1 MKINPTIIAACIFVL
16 AAQAITRASSEISSA
31 SVTVV
36 KKAKSPKV
44 KSHDGKSVS
53 LPDEDG
59 NDEYSRVASVPD
71 PIEPLNRGTFWVN
84 HQIYR
89 YIFRPVSRTY
99 DTVVPSLVRKGVF
112 NVFDNL
118 EFPKRFV
125 NDLLQ
130 GKLPQAGMESEKFV
144 VNSVAGVGGIMKVS
158 DRIPALANL
167 PSPDTGQTFAKWG
180 IKHGA
185 YVVVPVFGPRSA
197 RDTVGLAGD
206 IALSPVFWVSIFFPA
221 VAWIPAVTTPDSV
234 RTLHDRLGAYDAVTE
249 NTMDRYL
256 AARSAYIQNRTKAAS
271 Q

>member
-1 MKINPTIIAACIFVL
+1 MNIRSIIIVAFVFVL
-16 AAQAITRASSEISSA
+16 AAQEVARAVSESA
-31 SVTVV
+31 SDSVTVV
-36 KKAKSPKV
+36 KKAKSIRT
-44 KSHDGKSVS
+44 KSHDDKAVR
-53 LPDEDG
+53 LTDDDA
-59 NDEYSRVASVPD
+59 NDEYARAASVPD
-71 PIEPLNRGTFWVN
+71 PIEPFNRGTFWVN

-99 DTVVPSLVRKGVF
+99 DTVVPSVVRRGIF

-130 GKLPQAGMESEKFV
+130 GRLPQAGMESEKFV
-144 VNSVAGVGGIMKVS
+144 VNSTAGVGGIMKVS
-158 DRIPALANL
+158 DRIPALADL
-167 PSPDTGQTFAKWG
+167 PRPDTGQTFAKWG
-180 IKHGA
+180 IPHGA
-185 YVVVPVFGPRSA
+185 YVVVPIFGPRSA

-234 RTLHDRLGAYDAVTE
+234 RTLHDRLSAYDAVTE